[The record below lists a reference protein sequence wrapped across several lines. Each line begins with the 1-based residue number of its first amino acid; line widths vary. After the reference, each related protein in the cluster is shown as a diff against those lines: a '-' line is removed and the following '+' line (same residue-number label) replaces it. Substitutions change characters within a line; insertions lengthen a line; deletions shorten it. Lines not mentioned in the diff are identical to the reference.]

1 MVINEYW
8 YHSIMGLNFALLNF
22 MLASVNFRG
31 ENQIGKKILEIG
43 KLKNSLTA
51 REIRYISKSY
61 KIPEDILKSQPKVIY
76 EYLGFEELFSL
87 DNSRFEGADLVKNLN
102 APPTEFKEVNSSY
115 FDLVIDGGTSEHIY
129 SPITALANYFNYLK
143 IGGSLFQILPS
154 NNYIDHGLYQFSPT
168 FFWSIRD
175 QGIELNKLH
184 FVERSEKNE
193 FYWDGLS
200 INFKKHID
208 NSFDG
213 SGFANLLR
221 YRTKNIVALAHW
233 QKTSSIDFKSL
244 IQNSNQEVYM
254 NKWENKNTEIKPNNK
269 SLFGKFVL
277 YVYKSRFFMPKYVVA
292 NFLLM
297 FEQQKYKE
305 YRRNI

>member
-1 MVINEYW
+1 MVIIEYW

-22 MLASVNFRG
+22 MLASINFQG
-31 ENQIGKKILEIG
+31 ERQIGKKILEIG

-51 REIRYISKSY
+51 REIRHISKSY

-76 EYLGFEELFSL
+76 EYLGFEELSSL

-102 APPTEFKEVNSSY
+102 APPTEFEDVNGGY

-129 SPITALANYFNYLK
+129 SPITALANYFSYLK

-221 YRTKNIVALAHW
+221 YRTKNIVALAQW
-233 QKTSSIDFKSL
+233 QKTNSIDFKSL
-244 IQNSNQEVYM
+244 IQNSNQEVYL
-254 NKWENKNTEIKPNNK
+254 NKWKNKNTEIKPENK
-269 SLFGKFVL
+269 SLFGEFVL
-277 YVYKSRFFMPKYVVA
+277 YVYKSRFFMLKYVVA
-292 NFLLM
+292 NLLLM
-297 FEQQKYKE
+297 FEQRKYKV
-305 YRRNI
+305 YWRNI

>member
-1 MVINEYW
+1 MTISEYW
-8 YHSIMGLNFALLNF
+8 YDLIMGLNFALLNF
-22 MLASVNFRG
+22 MLASSNFHEEKR
-31 ENQIGKKILEIG
+31 IGKKILEIG
-43 KLKNSLTA
+43 KLKNSLTD
-51 REIRYISKSY
+51 REIRHISKSY
-61 KIPEDILKSQPKVIY
+61 KIPEEILKSEPKVIY
-76 EYLGFEELFSL
+76 EYLGFKELFSL
-87 DNSRFEGADLVKNLN
+87 DNSEFEGANLVKNLN
-102 APPTEFKEVNSSY
+102 TPPAEFGELNSGY

-221 YRTKNIVALAHW
+221 YRTKNIVALAQW

-244 IQNSNQEVYM
+244 IQNSNQEVYL
-254 NKWENKNTEIKPNNK
+254 NKWENKNTEIKSNNK
-269 SLFGKFVL
+269 SLFEKFVF
-277 YVYKSRFFMPKYVVA
+277 YAYKSRFFMLKYLVA
-292 NFLLM
+292 NLLLI
-297 FEQQKYKE
+297 FEKQKYKE
-305 YRRNI
+305 HRRKF